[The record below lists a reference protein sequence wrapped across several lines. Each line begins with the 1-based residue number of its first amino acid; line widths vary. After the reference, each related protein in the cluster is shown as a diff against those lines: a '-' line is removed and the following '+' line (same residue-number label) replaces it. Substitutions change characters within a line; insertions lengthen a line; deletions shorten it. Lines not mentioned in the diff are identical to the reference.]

1 MPNRK
6 LLPASDPD
14 PGPATP
20 IATSHIRNLEQQNR
34 QLRIRVRRLQQLAFV
49 DGLTGL
55 PNRRHFDRTL
65 CTEIRRACRTR
76 TPLAL
81 AICDVDFF
89 KHVNDALGHAAG
101 DSVLREL
108 GRILMW
114 HCRRGGDF
122 AARYGG
128 EEFALLMPGIDARE
142 IVSVAERVRTDVAAT
157 PLPCGEPTRST
168 RVTVSIGAASLVSS
182 VPYSP
187 ETLLGAADAALYQA
201 KRAGRN
207 RVRYAPIH
215 AA

>member
-6 LLPASDPD
+6 LLPASEPD

-20 IATSHIRNLEQQNR
+20 LVTSQIRSLEQENR

-49 DGLTGL
+49 DCLTGL
-55 PNRRHFDRTL
+55 PNRRHFEETL
-65 CTEIRRACRTR
+65 NTEIRRACRTR
-76 TPLAL
+76 TPLSL

-89 KHVNDALGHAAG
+89 KDVNDALGHAAG
-101 DSVLREL
+101 DAVLRGL

-142 IVSVAERVRTDVAAT
+142 IVSVADRVRTDIAAT
-157 PLPCGEPTRST
+157 ALPCGEPKRST
-168 RVTVSIGAASLVSS
+168 RVTVSIGAASFVPE
-182 VPYSP
+182 VPYLP
-187 ETLLGAADAALYQA
+187 ETLLGAADVALYQA

-207 RVRYAPIH
+207 RVCYEPIH
-215 AA
+215 SA